1 MRLAA
6 ALLAVSACLT
16 AGCGGDS
23 STVDQA
29 AVRGAYA
36 KIVRQCHTPVARQS
50 LTAADDALNTIIRQ
64 YGRNHDGTAAL
75 TQGGPQLPLREVLR
89 RAADVFLSDVPGPQY
104 GEPRCSPGLADKIT
118 KLLTKPQ
125 TD

>member
-1 MRLAA
+1 MRPAA
-6 ALLAVSACLT
+6 ALLLLLACLT
-16 AGCGGDS
+16 AGCGKS
-23 STVDQA
+23 STVDQE

-36 KIVRQCHTPVARQS
+36 KIVRQCRTPVAHQS

-64 YGRNHDGTAAL
+64 YGRNHNGTAAL
-75 TQGGPQLPLREVLR
+75 TEGGPQLPLREVLR

-125 TD
+125 AD

>member
-1 MRLAA
+1 MRSAA
-6 ALLAVSACLT
+6 ALLVLLACLV
-16 AGCGGDS
+16 AGCGDS
-23 STVDQA
+23 STVDQE

-50 LTAADDALNTIIRQ
+50 LTTADDALNTIIRQ

-75 TQGGPQLPLREVLR
+75 TAGGPQLPLREVLR

>member
-1 MRLAA
+1 MRSAA
-6 ALLAVSACLT
+6 ALLVFLACLV
-16 AGCGGDS
+16 AGCGGS
-23 STVDQA
+23 STVDQE

-75 TQGGPQLPLREVLR
+75 TAGGPQLPLREVLR